1 MCLLAVLH
9 HVCADAALVVGANRE
24 EFYARGGDPPRRLA
38 GLDAASG
45 VDPAQ
50 GGTWL
55 GVNSRGVLVAV
66 TNRRKTDPPQRP
78 RSRGLL
84 ARDLL
89 ACRSASAAADLAVRE
104 LDTGGYAGC
113 NYLLADGRDAVVV
126 QAGDWLRVR
135 PLPTGVHVLANGDV
149 NDPADPRVAYAA
161 WWLAGRPLGTAREA
175 LAALKGLCA
184 SHEPAATPICFRLP
198 ERGTVSSSLLALPA
212 RLEEGVYLHAQG
224 PPDVAPYEDVSGL
237 LKQLGGAR

>member
-1 MCLLAVLH
+1 MPMCLLAILYR
-9 HVCADAALVVGANRE
+9 VCRDAPVVIGANRE
-24 EFYARGGDPPRRLA
+24 EFYERGGDPPRLLEDIPA
-38 GLDAASG
+38 VAG

-84 ARDLL
+84 ALDLL
-89 ACRSASAAADLAVRE
+89 ACRSAAGAAELAVRE
-104 LDTGGYAGC
+104 LETGLYAGC
-113 NYLLADGRDAVVV
+113 NYLVADGRDAVVV

-184 SHEPAATPICFRLP
+184 SHEPAATPVCFRLP
-198 ERGTVSSSLLALPA
+198 ERGTVSS
-212 RLEEGVYLHAQG
+212 
-224 PPDVAPYEDVSGL
+224 
-237 LKQLGGAR
+237 